1 MPTTD
6 RAKRRHKYAVR
17 GDEMR
22 IKIYQI
28 NSSRD
33 TNQVKF
39 WGLESLPKFQNSSE
53 VDATLYDNVFDA
65 EMDEMSLE
73 EIFTRFNNEKH
84 PLYRGHSLSVS
95 DVVVTENG
103 AYFCDSFGYKGIEF
117 DESKTQ
123 KQDNLIQVL
132 YVEPHKKPYVT
143 EIPNTY
149 EATNQAVM
157 GLIEY
162 IYNDD
167 GTLYVINEESKI
179 NGMEGNRRIEG
190 DVLVGQFIVAGDS
203 GEDLRSLTEKEIEKY
218 LKKFD
223 EPEQIPRSEI
233 EQHIYMNVFAWPM
246 GLS

>member
-1 MPTTD
+1 
-6 RAKRRHKYAVR
+6 
-17 GDEMR
+17 MR
-22 IKIYQI
+22 LKIYQI
-28 NSSRD
+28 NSDRD
-33 TNQVKF
+33 SNGVKY
-39 WGLESLPKFQNSSE
+39 WGYDCLPKFQGKEN

-65 EMDEMSLE
+65 DVDEMSLE
-73 EIFTRFNNEKH
+73 EIFYRFNNEKH

-103 AYFCDSFGYKGIEF
+103 AYFCDSFGYKKIEF

-123 KQDNLIQVL
+123 KPDNLIQVL
-132 YVEPHKKPYVT
+132 YVEPHKKPFVT

-149 EATNQAVM
+149 EATHQAVM

-162 IYNDD
+162 IYNED

-190 DVLVGQFIVAGDS
+190 DVLVGPFIVAGNS
-203 GEDLRSLTEKEIEKY
+203 GEDLCSLTEQEVEKY

-223 EPEQIPRSEI
+223 EPEQISRSEI
-233 EQHIYMNVFAWPM
+233 EKHIYMNVFAWPM